1 MGRKLPMYK
10 AISEGISQEM
20 KKKVEEFIRKKIDKG
35 LYPGCQVL
43 IGHQRGIVLNLS
55 LGSMVKGSTSQI
67 DRVNENTLFN
77 IESITKVMVTL
88 PLILK
93 LVEEGRVHLDDRV
106 INYIPEFRTNQE
118 KEKITIRNLL
128 NFTGGIP
135 WDNPVG
141 CEEAA
146 SKGDIEKAWELYYN
160 QELAYQPGTK
170 VLYSDVSC
178 RILGKLLERVIEKPL
193 SLAAKEWIFDPLGM
207 KNTMFNPQDKEN
219 CAATGKSDSGRLLRG
234 ELQDFEHYLGEV
246 LGSDGLFS
254 TAKDMFVFSQMIL
267 NQGIYKGQRIF
278 GRITVKKMTE
288 GLTNS
293 DIYESPSSYVHYI
306 LSGPKT
312 WFWEYAFSP
321 HSFFGDLVSKKAI
334 GKMGSAG
341 TFLLIDPEYDLI
353 IVYLTN
359 YGQPEHTL
367 EGEEGWNK
375 LLKDIDIMG
384 LCNIVLGNLE

>member
-1 MGRKLPMYK
+1 
-10 AISEGISQEM
+10 M
-20 KKKVEEFIRKKIDKG
+20 KKKIEEFIRKKINKG

-43 IGHQRGIVLNLS
+43 IGRQGDVVLNLS

-67 DRVNENTLFN
+67 DRVNANTLFN

-88 PLILK
+88 PLVFK
-93 LVEEGRVHLDDRV
+93 LVEEGRVHLDDRIV
-106 INYIPEFRTNQE
+106 NYIPEFGTNQE
-118 KEKITIRNLL
+118 KEKVTLRNLL

-135 WDNPVG
+135 LDDPVG

-146 SKGDIEKAWELYYN
+146 LKGEIKRAWDLHYN
-160 QELAYQPGTK
+160 QELACQPGAK

-193 SLAAKEWIFDPLGM
+193 SLAAKEWIFNPLEM
-207 KNTMFNPQDKEN
+207 KNTMFNPKGKEN
-219 CAATGKSDSGRLLRG
+219 CAATGISDRGRLLRG
-234 ELQDFEHYLGEV
+234 ELTQDLEHYLGEV

-267 NQGIYKGQRIF
+267 NQGIYQGHRIL
-278 GRITVKKMTE
+278 GKITVKKMTE

-293 DIYESPSSYVHYI
+293 DIYESPSSYLHYI

-334 GKMGSAG
+334 GKMGGAG

-359 YGQPEHTL
+359 YGQPERTL

-375 LLKDIDIMG
+375 FFKDIDVMG
-384 LCNIVLGNLE
+384 LCNIVLGNIKK

>member
-1 MGRKLPMYK
+1 
-10 AISEGISQEM
+10 M
-20 KKKVEEFIRKKIDKG
+20 KEKVEEFIGKKIDKEI
-35 LYPGCQVL
+35 YPGCQVL
-43 IGHQRGIVLNLS
+43 IGHQGDVVQNLS
-55 LGSMVKGSTSQI
+55 LGSKVKGSASQA
-67 DRVNENTLFN
+67 DKVNENTLFN

-88 PLILK
+88 PLTFK
-93 LVEEGRVHLDDRV
+93 LVEEGRIVLDDRV
-106 INYIPEFRTNQE
+106 VNYIPEFATN
-118 KEKITIRNLL
+118 KEKGKVTIRDLL

-135 WDNPVG
+135 LDDPVG

-146 SKGDIEKAWELYYN
+146 SKGDLKKAWDLHYT

-170 VLYSDVSC
+170 VFYSDVSC
-178 RILGKLLERVIEKPL
+178 RILGKLLERVMEKSL

-219 CAATGKSDSGRLLRG
+219 CAATGKSDNGRLLRG
-234 ELQDFEHYLGEV
+234 ELTQDLEHYLGEV

-267 NQGIYKGQRIF
+267 NKGIYQGQRIL
-278 GRITVKKMTE
+278 GEITVNKMTE
-288 GLTNS
+288 GVTNS
-293 DIYESPSSYVHYI
+293 GVYESPSSYLHYI

-312 WFWEYAFSP
+312 WFWEYASSP

-334 GKMGSAG
+334 GKMGGAG

-359 YGQPEHTL
+359 YGQPERTL
-367 EGEEGWNK
+367 EGEESWNK
-375 LLKDIDIMG
+375 FQKDINVMG
-384 LCNIVLGNLE
+384 LCNIVLGNIIS

>member
-1 MGRKLPMYK
+1 M
-10 AISEGISQEM
+10 E
-20 KKKVEEFIRKKIDKG
+20 KKIEKFIRQNIDKG

-43 IGHQRGIVLNLS
+43 IGHQKDVVLNLS

-67 DRVNENTLFN
+67 DKVNENTLFN

-88 PLILK
+88 PLAFK
-93 LVEEGRVHLDDRV
+93 LVEEGRIHLDDKV
-106 INYIPEFRTNQE
+106 IDYIPEFGINQE
-118 KEKITIRNLL
+118 KEKVTLRNLL

-135 WDNPVG
+135 LNDPVG

-146 SKGDIEKAWELYYN
+146 LKKDLKKAWNLHYS

-178 RILGKLLERVIEKPL
+178 RILGKLLEQVIEKPL

-207 KNTMFNPQDKEN
+207 KNTMFNPQNKNN

-234 ELQDFEHYLGEV
+234 ELTQDLEHYLGEV

-254 TAKDMFVFSQMIL
+254 TAKDMFTFSQMIL
-267 NQGIYKGQRIF
+267 NKGSYKEQRIL
-278 GRITVKKMTE
+278 GRITVNKMTD

-293 DIYESPSSYVHYI
+293 DIYEPPSSYLHYI

-321 HSFFGDLVSKKAI
+321 HSFFGDLVSRKAI
-334 GKMGSAG
+334 GKMGGAG

-353 IVYLTN
+353 IAYLTN
-359 YGQPEHTL
+359 YGQPERSL
-367 EGEEGWNK
+367 EGEASWNK
-375 LLKDIDIMG
+375 FQKDINVMG
-384 LCNIVLGNLE
+384 LCNIVLGNII

>member
-1 MGRKLPMYK
+1 
-10 AISEGISQEM
+10 M
-20 KKKVEEFIRKKIDKG
+20 KKKVEEFIGKKIDKG

-43 IGHQRGIVLNLS
+43 IGHQGDVMLNLS
-55 LGSMVKGSTSQI
+55 FGSMMKGSASQT
-67 DRVNENTLFN
+67 DKVNENTLFN

-88 PLILK
+88 PLTFK
-93 LVEEGRVHLDDRV
+93 LVEEGRVHLDDRI
-106 INYIPEFRTNQE
+106 INHIPEFGTNKE
-118 KEKITIRNLL
+118 KEKVTIRNLL

-135 WDNPVG
+135 LDDPEG
-141 CEEAA
+141 CEETA
-146 SKGDIEKAWELYYN
+146 SKGDLKKAWNLHYT

-170 VLYSDVSC
+170 VFYSDVSC
-178 RILGKLLERVIEKPL
+178 RILGKLLERVMEKSL
-193 SLAAKEWIFDPLGM
+193 SLAAKEWIFDPLVM

-219 CAATGKSDSGRLLRG
+219 CAATGKSDSGRLLIG
-234 ELQDFEHYLGEV
+234 ELTQDLEHYLGEV

-267 NQGIYKGQRIF
+267 NKGIYQGQRIL
-278 GRITVKKMTE
+278 GEITVNKMTE
-288 GLTNS
+288 GVTNS
-293 DIYESPSSYVHYI
+293 GLYESPSSYLHYI

-334 GKMGSAG
+334 GKMGGAG

-359 YGQPEHTL
+359 YGQPERTL

-375 LLKDIDIMG
+375 FQKDIDVMG
-384 LCNIVLGNLE
+384 LCNIVLGNII

>member
-1 MGRKLPMYK
+1 
-10 AISEGISQEM
+10 M
-20 KKKVEEFIRKKIDKG
+20 KKKVEEFIGKKIDKG

-43 IGHQRGIVLNLS
+43 ISHQEDVVLNLS
-55 LGSMVKGSTSQI
+55 LGSKVKGSASQT
-67 DRVNENTLFN
+67 DKVNENTLFN

-88 PLILK
+88 PLTFK
-93 LVEEGRVHLDDRV
+93 LVEEGRIALDDRV
-106 INYIPEFRTNQE
+106 VNYIPEFRTNKE
-118 KEKITIRNLL
+118 KEKVTIRDLL

-135 WDNPVG
+135 LDDPVG

-146 SKGDIEKAWELYYN
+146 SKGDLKNAWNLHYT
-160 QELAYQPGTK
+160 QELAYQPETK
-170 VLYSDVSC
+170 IFYSDVSC
-178 RILGKLLERVIEKPL
+178 RILGKLLERVMEKSL

-219 CAATGKSDSGRLLRG
+219 CAATGKSDNGRLLRG
-234 ELQDFEHYLGEV
+234 ELTQDLEHYLGEV

-267 NQGIYKGQRIF
+267 NKGNYQGQRIL
-278 GRITVKKMTE
+278 GEITVNKMTE
-288 GLTNS
+288 GVTNS
-293 DIYESPSSYVHYI
+293 GVYESPSSYLHYI

-334 GKMGSAG
+334 GKMGGAG
-341 TFLLIDPEYDLI
+341 TFLLIDLEYDLI
-353 IVYLTN
+353 IAYLTN
-359 YGQPEHTL
+359 YGQPERTL

-375 LLKDIDIMG
+375 FQKDINMMG
-384 LCNIVLGNLE
+384 LCNIVLGNIKK

>member
-1 MGRKLPMYK
+1 
-10 AISEGISQEM
+10 M
-20 KKKVEEFIRKKIDKG
+20 KKKVEEFIGKKIDKG

-43 IGHQRGIVLNLS
+43 ISHQEDVVLNLS
-55 LGSMVKGSTSQI
+55 LGSKVKGSASQT
-67 DRVNENTLFN
+67 DKVNENTLFN

-88 PLILK
+88 PLTFK
-93 LVEEGRVHLDDRV
+93 LVEEGRIALDDRV
-106 INYIPEFRTNQE
+106 VNYIPEFRTNKE
-118 KEKITIRNLL
+118 KEKVTIRDLL

-135 WDNPVG
+135 LDDPVG

-146 SKGDIEKAWELYYN
+146 SKGDLKNAWNLHYT
-160 QELAYQPGTK
+160 QELAYQPETK
-170 VLYSDVSC
+170 IFYSDVSC
-178 RILGKLLERVIEKPL
+178 RILGKLLERVMEKSL

-219 CAATGKSDSGRLLRG
+219 CAATGKSDNGRLLRG
-234 ELQDFEHYLGEV
+234 ELTQDLEHYLGEV

-267 NQGIYKGQRIF
+267 NKGIYQGQRIL
-278 GRITVKKMTE
+278 GEITVNKMTE
-288 GLTNS
+288 GVTNS
-293 DIYESPSSYVHYI
+293 GVYESPSSYLHYI

-334 GKMGSAG
+334 GKMGGAG
-341 TFLLIDPEYDLI
+341 TFLLIDLEYDLI
-353 IVYLTN
+353 IAYLTN
-359 YGQPEHTL
+359 YGQPERTL

-375 LLKDIDIMG
+375 FQKDINMMA
-384 LCNIVLGNLE
+384 LCNIVLGNIKK

>member
-1 MGRKLPMYK
+1 
-10 AISEGISQEM
+10 M
-20 KKKVEEFIRKKIDKG
+20 KKKVEEFIGKKIDKG

-43 IGHQRGIVLNLS
+43 IGHQGEVVLNLS
-55 LGSMVKGSTSQI
+55 LGSKVKGSASQT
-67 DRVNENTLFN
+67 DKVNENTLFN

-88 PLILK
+88 PLTFK
-93 LVEEGRVHLDDRV
+93 LVEEGRIALDDRV
-106 INYIPEFRTNQE
+106 VNYIPEFRTNKE
-118 KEKITIRNLL
+118 KEKVTIRDLL

-135 WDNPVG
+135 LDDPVG

-146 SKGDIEKAWELYYN
+146 SKGDLKNAWNLHYT
-160 QELAYQPGTK
+160 QELAYQPETK
-170 VLYSDVSC
+170 IFYSDVSC
-178 RILGKLLERVIEKPL
+178 RILGKLLERVMEKSL

-219 CAATGKSDSGRLLRG
+219 CAATGKSDNGRLLRG
-234 ELQDFEHYLGEV
+234 ELTQDLEHYLGEV

-267 NQGIYKGQRIF
+267 NKGIYQGQRIL
-278 GRITVKKMTE
+278 GEITVNKMTE
-288 GLTNS
+288 GVTNS
-293 DIYESPSSYVHYI
+293 GVYESPSSYLHYI

-334 GKMGSAG
+334 GKMGGAG
-341 TFLLIDPEYDLI
+341 TFLLIDLEYDLI
-353 IVYLTN
+353 IAYLTN
-359 YGQPEHTL
+359 YGQPERTL

-375 LLKDIDIMG
+375 FQKDINMMG
-384 LCNIVLGNLE
+384 LCNIVLGNIKK

>member
-1 MGRKLPMYK
+1 
-10 AISEGISQEM
+10 M
-20 KKKVEEFIRKKIDKG
+20 KEKVEEFIGKKIDKG
-35 LYPGCQVL
+35 IYPGCQVL
-43 IGHQRGIVLNLS
+43 IGRQGDVVLNLS
-55 LGSMVKGSTSQI
+55 LGSKAKGSASQA
-67 DRVNENTLFN
+67 DKVNENTLFN

-88 PLILK
+88 PLTFK
-93 LVEEGRVHLDDRV
+93 LVEEGRITLDDRV
-106 INYIPEFRTNQE
+106 VNYIPEFATNKE
-118 KEKITIRNLL
+118 KEKVTIRNLL

-135 WDNPVG
+135 LDDPAG

-146 SKGDIEKAWELYYN
+146 SKGDLKKAWNLHYT

-170 VLYSDVSC
+170 VFYSDVSC
-178 RILGKLLERVIEKPL
+178 RILGKLLERVMEKPL
-193 SLAAKEWIFDPLGM
+193 SSAAKEWIFDPLGM

-219 CAATGKSDSGRLLRG
+219 CVATGKSDNGRLLRG
-234 ELQDFEHYLGEV
+234 ELTQDLEHYLGEV

-267 NQGIYKGQRIF
+267 NKGIYQGQRIL
-278 GRITVKKMTE
+278 GEITVNKMTE
-288 GLTNS
+288 GVTNS
-293 DIYESPSSYVHYI
+293 GVYESPSSYLHYI

-334 GKMGSAG
+334 GKMGGAG

-359 YGQPEHTL
+359 YGQPERTL

-375 LLKDIDIMG
+375 FQKDINVMG
-384 LCNIVLGNLE
+384 LCNIVLGNIK

>member
-1 MGRKLPMYK
+1 
-10 AISEGISQEM
+10 M
-20 KKKVEEFIRKKIDKG
+20 KKKIEEFIRKKIDKG

-43 IGHQRGIVLNLS
+43 IGRQGDVVLNLS

-67 DRVNENTLFN
+67 ERVNENTLFN

-88 PLILK
+88 PLIFK
-93 LVEEGRVHLDDRV
+93 LVEEGRVNIDDRV
-106 INYIPEFRTNQE
+106 IDYIPEFGTNQE

-135 WDNPVG
+135 LDDPVG

-146 SKGDIEKAWELYYN
+146 LKGDLKKAWDLHYN

-170 VLYSDVSC
+170 VFYSDVSC

-207 KNTMFNPQDKEN
+207 KSTMFNPREKEN
-219 CAATGKSDSGRLLRG
+219 CAVTGKSDNGRLLRG
-234 ELQDFEHYLGEV
+234 ELTQDLEHYLGEV

-254 TAKDMFVFSQMIL
+254 TAKDMFIFSQMIL
-267 NQGIYKGQRIF
+267 NKGIYKGQRIL
-278 GRITVKKMTE
+278 GEITVNKMTE
-288 GLTNS
+288 GVTNS
-293 DIYESPSSYVHYI
+293 GVYASPTSYLHYI

-312 WFWEYAFSP
+312 WFWEYAFS
-321 HSFFGDLVSKKAI
+321 HNSFFGDLVSKKAI
-334 GKMGSAG
+334 GKMGGAG
-341 TFLLIDPEYDLI
+341 TFLLIDLEYNLI

-359 YGQPEHTL
+359 YGQPERTL
-367 EGEEGWNK
+367 EGEEAWNK
-375 LLKDIDIMG
+375 FQKDINIMG
-384 LCNIVLGNLE
+384 LCNIVLGNINK

>member
-1 MGRKLPMYK
+1 
-10 AISEGISQEM
+10 M
-20 KKKVEEFIRKKIDKG
+20 KKRVEEFIGKKIDKG

-43 IGHQRGIVLNLS
+43 IGHQGDVVLNLS
-55 LGSMVKGSTSQI
+55 LGSKVKGLASQI
-67 DRVNENTLFN
+67 DKVNENTLFN
-77 IESITKVMVTL
+77 TESITKVMVTL
-88 PLILK
+88 PLTFK
-93 LVEEGRVHLDDRV
+93 LVEEGRIALDDRV
-106 INYIPEFRTNQE
+106 VNYIPEFGTNKE
-118 KEKITIRNLL
+118 KEKVTIRDLL

-135 WDNPVG
+135 LDDPVG

-146 SKGDIEKAWELYYN
+146 SKGDLKKAWNLHYT

-170 VLYSDVSC
+170 VFYSDVSC

-193 SLAAKEWIFDPLGM
+193 SLATKEWILDPLGM

-219 CAATGKSDSGRLLRG
+219 CAATGKSDNGRLLRG
-234 ELQDFEHYLGEV
+234 ELTQDLEHYLGEV

-267 NQGIYKGQRIF
+267 NKGIYQGQRIL
-278 GRITVKKMTE
+278 GEITINKMTE
-288 GLTNS
+288 GVTNS
-293 DIYESPSSYVHYI
+293 GVYESPSSYLHYI

-312 WFWEYAFSP
+312 WFWEYALSP

-334 GKMGSAG
+334 GKMGGAG

-359 YGQPEHTL
+359 YGQPERTL

-375 LLKDIDIMG
+375 FQKDINVMG
-384 LCNIVLGNLE
+384 LCNIVLGNII

>member
-1 MGRKLPMYK
+1 
-10 AISEGISQEM
+10 M
-20 KKKVEEFIRKKIDKG
+20 KKKVEEFVGKRIDKG
-35 LYPGCQVL
+35 IYPGCQVL
-43 IGHQRGIVLNLS
+43 IGRQGDIVLNLS
-55 LGSMVKGSTSQI
+55 LGSKVKGSANQI
-67 DRVNENTLFN
+67 DKVNENTLFD

-88 PLILK
+88 PLTFK
-93 LVEEGRVHLDDRV
+93 LVEEGRIALDDRLV
-106 INYIPEFRTNQE
+106 NYIPEFGTNKE
-118 KEKITIRNLL
+118 KEKVTIRDLL

-135 WDNPVG
+135 LDDPVG

-146 SKGDIEKAWELYYN
+146 SKGDLKKAWNLHYT

-170 VLYSDVSC
+170 VFYSDVSC
-178 RILGKLLERVIEKPL
+178 RILGKLLERVIEKSL

-234 ELQDFEHYLGEV
+234 ELTLDLEHYLGEV

-267 NQGIYKGQRIF
+267 NKGIYQGQRIL
-278 GRITVKKMTE
+278 GEITINKMTE
-288 GLTNS
+288 GVTNS
-293 DIYESPSSYVHYI
+293 GVYESPSSYLHYI

-334 GKMGSAG
+334 GKMGGAG
-341 TFLLIDPEYDLI
+341 TFILIDPEYDLI

-359 YGQPEHTL
+359 YGQPERTL
-367 EGEEGWNK
+367 EGEESWNK
-375 LLKDIDIMG
+375 FQKDINVMG
-384 LCNIVLGNLE
+384 LCNIILGNIK

>member
-1 MGRKLPMYK
+1 
-10 AISEGISQEM
+10 M
-20 KKKVEEFIRKKIDKG
+20 KKKIEEFIRQKIDKG
-35 LYPGCQVL
+35 LYPGCQL
-43 IGHQRGIVLNLS
+43 IIGHQRDVVLNLS

-77 IESITKVMVTL
+77 VESITKVIVTL
-88 PLILK
+88 PLVFK
-93 LVEEGRVHLDDRV
+93 LVEEGRVHLDDRI
-106 INYIPEFRTNQE
+106 INYIPEFGTNQE
-118 KEKITIRNLL
+118 KEKVTLRNLL

-135 WDNPVG
+135 LDDPVG

-146 SKGDIEKAWELYYN
+146 SKGDIKRAWDLHYN
-160 QELAYQPGTK
+160 QELACQPGAK

-193 SLAAKEWIFDPLGM
+193 SLAVKEWIFDPLEM
-207 KNTMFNPQDKEN
+207 KNTMFNPQNKEN
-219 CAATGKSDSGRLLRG
+219 CAATGISDSGRLLKG
-234 ELQDFEHYLGEV
+234 ELTQDLEHYLGEV

-254 TAKDMFVFSQMIL
+254 NAKDMFVFSQMIL
-267 NQGIYKGQRIF
+267 NQGIYQGQRIL

-293 DIYESPSSYVHYI
+293 DIYESPSSYLHYI

-312 WFWEYAFSP
+312 WFWEYAFSF

-334 GKMGSAG
+334 GKMGGAG

-359 YGQPEHTL
+359 YGQPERTL

-375 LLKDIDIMG
+375 FFKDIDVMG

>member
-1 MGRKLPMYK
+1 
-10 AISEGISQEM
+10 M
-20 KKKVEEFIRKKIDKG
+20 KKKIEEFIRKKIDKG

-43 IGHQRGIVLNLS
+43 IGRQKDIVLNLS
-55 LGSMVKGSTSQI
+55 LGSMVKGSTSKT
-67 DRVNENTLFN
+67 DRVNESTIFN

-88 PLILK
+88 PLVFK
-93 LVEEGRVHLDDRV
+93 LVEEGRVHLDDRI
-106 INYIPEFRTNQE
+106 INYIPEFGTNQE
-118 KEKITIRNLL
+118 KEKVTLRNLL

-135 WDNPVG
+135 LDDPVG

-146 SKGDIEKAWELYYN
+146 SKGDIKRAWDLHYN
-160 QELAYQPGTK
+160 QKLACQPGAK

-193 SLAAKEWIFDPLGM
+193 SLAAKEWIFNPLEM
-207 KNTMFNPQDKEN
+207 KNTMFNPQNKEN
-219 CAATGKSDSGRLLRG
+219 CAATGISDSGRLLRG
-234 ELQDFEHYLGEV
+234 ELTQDLEHYLGEV

-254 TAKDMFVFSQMIL
+254 SAKDMLVFSQMIL
-267 NQGIYKGQRIF
+267 NQGIYQGQRIL

-293 DIYESPSSYVHYI
+293 DIYESPSSYLHYI

-334 GKMGSAG
+334 GKMGGAG
-341 TFLLIDPEYDLI
+341 TFLFIDPEYDLI

-359 YGQPEHTL
+359 YGQPERTL

-375 LLKDIDIMG
+375 FFKDIGVMG
-384 LCNIVLGNLE
+384 LCNIVLGNIKK

>member
-1 MGRKLPMYK
+1 
-10 AISEGISQEM
+10 M
-20 KKKVEEFIRKKIDKG
+20 KKRVEEFVGKKIDKG
-35 LYPGCQVL
+35 IYPGCQVL
-43 IGHQRGIVLNLS
+43 IGRQGDVVLNLS
-55 LGSMVKGSTSQI
+55 LGSKVKGSASQE
-67 DRVNENTLFN
+67 DKVNKNTLFN

-88 PLILK
+88 PLTFK
-93 LVEEGRVHLDDRV
+93 LVEEGRVALDDRV
-106 INYIPEFRTNQE
+106 VNYIPEFGTNNE
-118 KEKITIRNLL
+118 KENVTIRNLL

-135 WDNPVG
+135 LDDPVG

-146 SKGDIEKAWELYYN
+146 SKGDVKKAWNLHYT

-178 RILGKLLERVIEKPL
+178 RILGKLLERVIGKSL

-207 KNTMFNPQDKEN
+207 KNTMFNPQDKKN
-219 CAATGKSDSGRLLRG
+219 CAATGKSDNGRLLRG
-234 ELQDFEHYLGEV
+234 EITQDLEHYLGEV

-267 NQGIYKGQRIF
+267 GKGIYKDQRIL
-278 GRITVKKMTE
+278 GRITVNKMTE
-288 GLTNS
+288 GVTNS
-293 DIYESPSSYVHYI
+293 DIFESPSSYLHYI

-312 WFWEYAFSP
+312 WFWEYASSP

-334 GKMGSAG
+334 GKMGGAG
-341 TFLLIDPEYDLI
+341 TFLLIDSEYDLI

-359 YGQPEHTL
+359 YGQPERTL

-375 LLKDIDIMG
+375 FQKDINVMG
-384 LCNIVLGNLE
+384 LCNIVLGDVM

>member
-1 MGRKLPMYK
+1 
-10 AISEGISQEM
+10 M
-20 KKKVEEFIRKKIDKG
+20 KEKVEEFINKKIDKEI
-35 LYPGCQVL
+35 YPGCQVL
-43 IGHQRGIVLNLS
+43 IGRQGDVVQNLS
-55 LGSMVKGSTSQI
+55 LGSKVKGSASQA
-67 DRVNENTLFN
+67 DKVNENTLFN
-77 IESITKVMVTL
+77 IESITKVIVTL
-88 PLILK
+88 PLAFK
-93 LVEEGRVHLDDRV
+93 LVEEGRIVLDDRV
-106 INYIPEFRTNQE
+106 VNYIPEFATNKE
-118 KEKITIRNLL
+118 KEKITIRDLL

-135 WDNPVG
+135 LDDPVG

-146 SKGDIEKAWELYYN
+146 SKGDLKKAWDLHYT

-170 VLYSDVSC
+170 VFYSDVSC
-178 RILGKLLERVIEKPL
+178 RILGKLLERVMEKSL

-219 CAATGKSDSGRLLRG
+219 CAVTGKSGNGRLLRG
-234 ELQDFEHYLGEV
+234 ELTQDLEHYLGEV

-267 NQGIYKGQRIF
+267 NKGIYQGQRIL
-278 GRITVKKMTE
+278 GEITVNKMTD
-288 GLTNS
+288 GVTNS
-293 DIYESPSSYVHYI
+293 GVYESPSSYLHYI

-334 GKMGSAG
+334 GKMGGAG

-359 YGQPEHTL
+359 YGQPERTL

-375 LLKDIDIMG
+375 FQKDINVMG
-384 LCNIVLGNLE
+384 LCNIVLGNLK

>member
-1 MGRKLPMYK
+1 M
-10 AISEGISQEM
+10 I
-20 KKKVEEFIRKKIDKG
+20 KKVEEFIGKKIDKG

-43 IGHQRGIVLNLS
+43 IGHQGDVVLNLS
-55 LGSMVKGSTSQI
+55 LGSKVKGSASQT
-67 DRVNENTLFN
+67 DKVNENTLFN

-88 PLILK
+88 PLTFK
-93 LVEEGRVHLDDRV
+93 LVEEGRIALDDRV
-106 INYIPEFRTNQE
+106 VNYIPEFRTNKE
-118 KEKITIRNLL
+118 KEKVTIRDLL

-135 WDNPVG
+135 LDDPVG

-146 SKGDIEKAWELYYN
+146 SKGDLKNAWNLHYT
-160 QELAYQPGTK
+160 QELAYQPETK
-170 VLYSDVSC
+170 IFYSDVSC
-178 RILGKLLERVIEKPL
+178 RILGKLLERVMEKSL

-219 CAATGKSDSGRLLRG
+219 CAATGKSDNGRLLRG
-234 ELQDFEHYLGEV
+234 ELTQDLEHYLGEV

-267 NQGIYKGQRIF
+267 NKGIYQGQRIL
-278 GRITVKKMTE
+278 GEITVNKMTE
-288 GLTNS
+288 GVTNS
-293 DIYESPSSYVHYI
+293 GVYESPSSYLHYI

-334 GKMGSAG
+334 GKMGGAG
-341 TFLLIDPEYDLI
+341 TFLLIDLESDLI
-353 IVYLTN
+353 IAYLTN
-359 YGQPEHTL
+359 YGQPERTL

-375 LLKDIDIMG
+375 FQKDINMMG
-384 LCNIVLGNLE
+384 LCNIVLGNIKK

>member
-1 MGRKLPMYK
+1 
-10 AISEGISQEM
+10 M
-20 KKKVEEFIRKKIDKG
+20 KKKVEEFVGKKIDKG
-35 LYPGCQVL
+35 IYPGCQVL
-43 IGHQRGIVLNLS
+43 MGCQGDVVLNLS
-55 LGSMVKGSTSQI
+55 LGSKEKGSVSQA
-67 DRVNENTLFN
+67 DKVNENTLFN

-88 PLILK
+88 PLTFK
-93 LVEEGRVHLDDRV
+93 LVEEGRITLDDRV
-106 INYIPEFRTNQE
+106 VNYIPEFGTNKE

-135 WDNPVG
+135 LDDPVG

-146 SKGDIEKAWELYYN
+146 SKGDLKKAWNLHYT

-170 VLYSDVSC
+170 VFYSDVSC
-178 RILGKLLERVIEKPL
+178 RILGKLLERVIEKSL
-193 SLAAKEWIFDPLGM
+193 SSAAKEWVFNPLGM
-207 KNTMFNPQDKEN
+207 KSTMFNPQDKEN
-219 CAATGKSDSGRLLRG
+219 CAATGKSDRGRLLRG
-234 ELQDFEHYLGEV
+234 ELTQDLEHYLGEV

-267 NQGIYKGQRIF
+267 NKGIYQSQRIL
-278 GRITVKKMTE
+278 GEITINKMTE
-288 GLTNS
+288 GVTNS
-293 DIYESPSSYVHYI
+293 GVYESPSSYLHYI

-334 GKMGSAG
+334 GKMGGAG

-359 YGQPEHTL
+359 YGQPERTL

-375 LLKDIDIMG
+375 FQKDINVMG
-384 LCNIVLGNLE
+384 LCNIILGNIK